1 MYQEILFN
9 RMLNKTRGIVLHH
22 IKYSET
28 SVIVTIYTEVFG
40 RQSYII
46 NGVRRKKAKIKANIL
61 QPLFLLDMEVYHKP
75 KNEIQRVK
83 EIQNAFVFNSLPF
96 DIRKSSLAIFIAE
109 ILYKTIQ
116 EQEPNPDLFEYLY
129 NSIQVLDLKVE
140 GISNFHLYFLI
151 HLSKYLGFFPNN
163 NFSESNC
170 FFDLKAG
177 RFVLIKP
184 IHIFCLDAE
193 QSKILSQLIKFSENQ
208 HEALKISNKNR
219 AVLLEKIL
227 DYYSLHNEG
236 VFGIKSLSVLK
247 EVFH

>member
-1 MYQEILFN
+1 
-9 RMLNKTRGIVLHH
+9 MLNKTRGIVLHH

-28 SVIVTIYTEVFG
+28 SVIVTIYTERFG

-46 NGVRRKKAKIKANIL
+46 NGVRSKKAKIKANIL

-83 EIQNAFVFNSLPF
+83 EVQNAFVFNSLPF
-96 DIRKSSLAIFIAE
+96 DIRKSSLAIFISE

-129 NSIQVLDLKVE
+129 NSIQVLELKVE

-177 RFVLIKP
+177 SFVLIKP
-184 IHIFCLDAE
+184 MHLFCLDSE
-193 QSKILSQLIKFSENQ
+193 QSKILSQLIAFSENQ
-208 HEALKISNKNR
+208 HENLKISKKNR

-236 VFGIKSLSVLK
+236 VSGIKSLSVLK